1 MARPKK
7 EVDFKLLDSL
17 CAIQCTGEEIAA
29 IIGVD
34 YDTLNSHIKE
44 KYGVGF
50 SDYFKEKSAFGKA
63 SLRRK
68 QWALADSNPAMAIF
82 LGKNYLGQADKREV
96 EETVKIT
103 VTMLEDV
110 QGTFSRMRQL
120 NNVKVVDIEAAIDEG
135 IGNAL
140 SIADSIKV
148 VDIDI
153 VGGE

>member
-29 IIGVD
+29 IIGVN

-44 KYGVGF
+44 ECGIGF
-50 SDYFKEKSAFGKA
+50 SDYFKKKSASGKA

-68 QWALADSNPAMAIF
+68 QWALADTNPAMAIF

-96 EETVKIT
+96 EETRTVKVI
-103 VTMLEDV
+103 MLEEV
-110 QGTFSRMRQL
+110 RQTFIQMRRKNEIEAITIDMDAAF
-120 NNVKVVDIEAAIDEG
+120 NNALAIAEDIEAIE
-135 IGNAL
+135 
-140 SIADSIKV
+140 V
-148 VDIDI
+148 
-153 VGGE
+153 E